1 MKTID
6 EMEMPA
12 PDTIV
17 NCKNGGP
24 IAAMFFYAAAEQDL
38 GEIASEHGFETRVT
52 TMESDCE
59 NLQERWEEG
68 SGDMAALMDEWQP
81 ATPEGW
87 MLTLW
92 GNAIGFVFAL
102 VTLCATVIAF
112 PLLIDRDTGVTV
124 AIVTSV
130 RAVAAN
136 PVPMAI
142 WGLLV
147 AFGLVIGSIPL
158 FVGLAVVMPVFGH
171 ATWHLYRKVIAPA
184 E

>member
-87 MLTLW
+87 MLGVKLDTEDGPIAIFIKPSPVLAERLA
-92 GNAIGFVFAL
+92 NASD
-102 VTLCATVIAF
+102 AT
-112 PLLIDRDTGVTV
+112 
-124 AIVTSV
+124 
-130 RAVAAN
+130 
-136 PVPMAI
+136 
-142 WGLLV
+142 
-147 AFGLVIGSIPL
+147 
-158 FVGLAVVMPVFGH
+158 
-171 ATWHLYRKVIAPA
+171 
-184 E
+184 